1 MGASSGEWR
10 SEPTPTTDCEA
21 LWTLGLRVFL
31 QEIKEYSLK
40 TFSVVFATQIVKR
53 IYIIYESKQSRVVE
67 RSDTDDRLQSALDAR
82 LRNSSPENT
91 EKIAT
96 KQVMMARHISIYV

>member
-1 MGASSGEWR
+1 MDVSSREWR

-67 RSDTDDRLQSALDAR
+67 RSDTDDRL
-82 LRNSSPENT
+82 
-91 EKIAT
+91 
-96 KQVMMARHISIYV
+96 

>member
-10 SEPTPTTDCEA
+10 SEATPTMHCEA

-40 TFSVVFATQIVKR
+40 TVLAVFAMQIVKR
-53 IYIIYESKQSRVVE
+53 IYIIYERKQSRVVE

-82 LRNSSPENT
+82 FRNSTPENT
-91 EKIAT
+91 
-96 KQVMMARHISIYV
+96 

>member
-1 MGASSGEWR
+1 MDVGFESILTGNKGIFPKNIFSGFCDAN
-10 SEPTPTTDCEA
+10 SEENIHNE
-21 LWTLGLRVFL
+21 R
-31 QEIKEYSLK
+31 
-40 TFSVVFATQIVKR
+40 
-53 IYIIYESKQSRVVE
+53 KQSRVVE
-67 RSDTDDRLQSALDAR
+67 RSDTDDRLQSALNAR